1 MVDVRLVFDAGSARD
16 ADKSGLAAMTSAMLT
31 QGAGDWDADAV
42 AERMEDVGA
51 TLSAASLRD
60 MAVVT
65 LRSLTQEPALETALT
80 TLIQVLANPRFAAPD
95 LERVRQNTLTALRQA
110 EQDPGTVG
118 QKAFYKAIYGT
129 HPYAADPAGTPQGVS
144 ALTRDDLR
152 AFHGRYYSARNAVVA
167 LVGALTRDQ
176 AEAIATRITASLPGG
191 AGGGEKAAPPPPV
204 AELTARLQRRH
215 RVPLQPD
222 PRPRGPAGDAPR

>member
-1 MVDVRLVFDAGSARD
+1 
-16 ADKSGLAAMTSAMLT
+16 MTSAMLT

-80 TLIQVLANPRFAAPD
+80 TLIQVLSNPRFAAPD

-110 EQDPGTVG
+110 EQDP
-118 QKAFYKAIYGT
+118 
-129 HPYAADPAGTPQGVS
+129 ADRRPEGLLQGH
-144 ALTRDDLR
+144 LRDPPLCLGP
-152 AFHGRYYSARNAVVA
+152 H
-167 LVGALTRDQ
+167 RD
-176 AEAIATRITASLPGG
+176 T
-191 AGGGEKAAPPPPV
+191 AGGE
-204 AELTARLQRRH
+204 
-215 RVPLQPD
+215 
-222 PRPRGPAGDAPR
+222 RP